1 MMFSFYKMYSDR
13 KEIIF
18 YIYYIKQLMKLYF
31 GGVKIKMII
40 LNVVYF
46 FYKSLQK
53 LIRIVYKLFMRIRKQ
68 NYV

>member
-18 YIYYIKQLMKLYF
+18 YIYYFKQLMKLYF
-31 GGVKIKMII
+31 GGVKFKII

-46 FYKSLQK
+46 RYKSLQK
-53 LIRIVYKLFMRIRKQ
+53 LIRIVYELFMRIRSRIE
-68 NYV
+68 